1 MGTKFSVANNA
12 VTAHA
17 TNLDSTVAALNG
29 QASRFLA
36 SVESLP
42 SVWKGASFDSWDR
55 LSTTWHQAM
64 NDLNT
69 ALEQIRAGIGQAGS
83 LYTSGEV
90 DQAGALD
97 SAYQSFA
104 WDAAK
109 FRG

>member
-17 TNLDSTVAALNG
+17 TNLDSTIAALNS
-29 QASRFLA
+29 QASRFLSA
-36 SVESLP
+36 VEGLP
-42 SVWKGASFDSWDR
+42 SVWKGTSYDSWDR
-55 LSTTWHQAM
+55 LSTNWHQAM
-64 NDLNT
+64 NDLNS
-69 ALEQIRAGIGQAGS
+69 ALEQIRTGVGQAGN

-97 SAYQSFA
+97 SANQSFE

-109 FRG
+109 FRA